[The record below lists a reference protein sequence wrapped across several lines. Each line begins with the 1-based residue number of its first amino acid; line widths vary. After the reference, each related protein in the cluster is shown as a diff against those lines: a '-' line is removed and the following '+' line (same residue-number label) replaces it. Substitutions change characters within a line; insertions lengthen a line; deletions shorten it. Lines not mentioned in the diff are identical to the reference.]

1 MKKFSMP
8 VIISLVTI
16 IPIGVLLV
24 IFTNSNFTEKPLAT
38 QDTEQDTAEV
48 TNEEYVVDSSDF
60 YSVEPAS
67 ESVISQELT
76 QEEKDWL
83 IHMREE
89 EKLARDV
96 YTTLGEKWQIN
107 IFTNIAKSEQT
118 HTDSIKTLL
127 ERYDIEDP
135 VKTNEV
141 GEFTLPE
148 MQKLYDDLVAQGSK
162 SLLEALIVCVTIEDL
177 DIYDLDVAIKETSQ
191 SDIKTVYENLKKG
204 SRNHMRAFVKQIDK
218 EGGEYIPQFISEE
231 YSDIISKSQERGRVR

>member
-1 MKKFSMP
+1 MP

-231 YSDIISKSQERGRVR
+231 EYSDIISKSQERGRVR